1 MVDLFANFQS
11 KLWNMSNYFGLYISS
26 YVLQECFRVYCD
38 FDIDYV
44 FCYYVLCE
52 CALFCFVF
60 FSFWERGDS
69 EAVYC
74 ILLFT
79 MRRNCKLCNRVL
91 KLWATTA
98 ATTANWRFRWEKT
111 KCSFVII
118 YWSLRGSFVCYF
130 LLHSFALHAHTL
142 TIFDT
147 HLDVRALSLSLSSS
161 SILRYLELFFSFSLS
176 FALCLS
182 VCCPFFLAQ
191 YCFVLVFVKR
201 HCMYSVACFSL
212 SFLYTLALSLY
223 LVPFIHNTSSMAIIP
238 VRFCYEIGISMLM
251 NRIRNGWISAKH
263 SKTKRT
269 NKQTNRQAASTKI
282 N

>member
-147 HLDVRALSLSLSSS
+147 HLDVRALSLSL
-161 SILRYLELFFSFSLS
+161 FFF
-176 FALCLS
+176 
-182 VCCPFFLAQ
+182 
-191 YCFVLVFVKR
+191 Y
-201 HCMYSVACFSL
+201 
-212 SFLYTLALSLY
+212 LALSRALF
-223 LVPFIHNTSSMAIIP
+223 LFLSLFCSLFICLLPFLLGTIL
-238 VRFCYEIGISMLM
+238 FCFGVC
-251 NRIRNGWISAKH
+251 
-263 SKTKRT
+263 
-269 NKQTNRQAASTKI
+269 
-282 N
+282 